1 MADKKVQYV
10 NVVYKADTQ
19 QFTANVNKAKSSM
32 EQLASSVNKV
42 DRQSKE
48 AKNSVGQIGD
58 GANKSASGLDKLG
71 ISAGISASVMS
82 SIINIAGQVV
92 NAMVDL
98 GKQAVT
104 LASDYQE
111 NLSKTEAVF
120 GSNADKFVKMA
131 NTITGATG
139 LSKNAFLEQVS
150 LYGAM
155 AKAMGVS
162 ADQTMEMSE
171 QLTRLSADMSSFYN
185 KDIEQVSTALKGV
198 FTGETE
204 ALKEFGIVM
213 TETNLQ
219 QFAKDIGVSYNEL
232 DQAGKVMLRYQY
244 IMEQTKIVQ
253 GDYQRTSDGLA
264 NSTRTLKANFEN
276 LLTTI
281 GSNFLSALEQPMNA
295 INNAFKLA
303 TQSQADFDNQIK
315 QAQTSTDQAKQSLAN
330 LDQQLKD
337 GTISQQQYQE
347 EYQRLTDSISQ
358 NDAFIQQ
365 TQQLKDMQP
374 YFQAFMK
381 GLGDIIQLLGI
392 LSGATTWLYVL
403 KGAWDALKQSMEFLQ
418 PLLTIMNDLFNRLSQ
433 TLGIEGSGSGLT
445 GALNMLKQSLEFIG
459 QILGYVIVGA
469 LSIVISLID
478 SVIVIIY
485 SLVVAVQE
493 AGKWLEWLFKTI
505 GDWFVGLSNNIQSW
519 GDNAFYT
526 FMNTINNIKNGFNGL
541 VNYLWGLG
549 GQIFNAI
556 ISGFQGI
563 ANWVYNNVIAPIT
576 NFFANLGSQIS
587 SGISSA
593 IDTVKGWFG
602 FSLPNNGYAFNTYQQ
617 YGGGGYG
624 ARTLNTTYNYN
635 IYTKADP
642 TLDFISRQKA
652 MVEGGQAY
660 AFNRPRF

>member
-1 MADKKVQYV
+1 MVDKKVQYV

-32 EQLASSVNKV
+32 DSLASSVDKV
-42 DRQSKE
+42 DRQSKQ
-48 AKNSVGQIGD
+48 AKDSVGKIGD

-71 ISAGISASVMS
+71 VSAGISASVMS
-82 SIINIAGQVV
+82 SIINVAGQVV
-92 NAMVDL
+92 SAMVNL
-98 GKQAVT
+98 GKQAVS

-162 ADQTMEMSE
+162 TDQTMEMSE

-185 KDIEQVSTALKGV
+185 KDISQVSTALKGV

-213 TETNLQ
+213 TETNLKE
-219 QFAKDIGVSYNEL
+219 FAKDQGLVYDQL
-232 DQAGKVMLRYQY
+232 DQSGKVMLRYKY

-253 GDYQRTSDGLA
+253 GDYQRTSTGLA

-281 GSNFLSALEQPMNA
+281 GSNFLGALEKPMNA
-295 INNAFKLA
+295 INNVFKLA
-303 TQSQADFDNQIK
+303 TQSQADFDEQIK
-315 QAQTSTDQAKQSLAN
+315 QAQTSTQGAKQALAD
-330 LDQQLKD
+330 LEQQYKN
-337 GTISQQQYQE
+337 GTISEKDYQE
-347 EYQRLTDSISQ
+347 EYKRLTDTISQ
-358 NDAFIQQ
+358 NDAFVQQQQ
-365 TQQLKDMQP
+365 TLKDIQP
-374 YFQAFMK
+374 CFQSFMK

-392 LSGATTWLYVL
+392 LSGTTTLLYVFKGIWQGIQESIHTLEPAITIL
-403 KGAWDALKQSMEFLQ
+403 KTEFDKLTQS
-418 PLLTIMNDLFNRLSQ
+418 
-433 TLGIEGSGSGLT
+433 LGIEGGLT
-445 GALNMLKQSLEFIG
+445 GILNMLKQALQFIG
-459 QILGYVIVGA
+459 QIIGVVVVGA
-469 LSIVISLID
+469 LNVVIMIVNAVIATINGLIW
-478 SVIVIIY
+478 
-485 SLVVAVQE
+485 VVQQV
-493 AGKWLEWLFKTI
+493 GNWFSWLGTTI
-505 GDWFVGLSNNIQSW
+505 GNWFVGVSNTIQNWGNNAYNSFMNVVNNIQ
-519 GDNAFYT
+519 
-526 FMNTINNIKNGFNGL
+526 NIFNSL
-541 VNYLWGLG
+541 VNFFYRIAGT
-549 GQIFNAI
+549 IFNAI
-556 ISGFQGI
+556 ISGFSGI
-563 ANWVYNNVIAPIT
+563 ANWVYNNVIAPIQ
-576 NFFANLGSQIS
+576 NFFSNLGSQIS
-587 SGISSA
+587 NGISSA

-602 FSLPNNGYAFNTYQQ
+602 FSLPTSGYAFSTYQN
-617 YGGGGYG
+617 YGSSGYG
-624 ARTLNTTYNYN
+624 SRTLNTTYNYN

>member
-1 MADKKVQYV
+1 MEDKKVQYV

-19 QFTANVNKAKSSM
+19 QFTTNVNKAKSSM
-32 EQLASSVNKV
+32 DSLASSVDKV
-42 DRQSKE
+42 DKQSKQ
-48 AKNSVGQIGD
+48 AKDSVGKIGD

-71 ISAGISASVMS
+71 ISAGVSASVMS

-92 NAMVDL
+92 SAMVNL
-98 GKQAVT
+98 GKQAIT

-120 GSNADKFVKMA
+120 GSNADKFIKMA

-150 LYGAM
+150 LYGSM
-155 AKAMGVS
+155 AKAIGLS
-162 ADQTMEMSE
+162 TDQTIEMSE

-204 ALKEFGIVM
+204 ALKEFGIMM
-213 TETNLQ
+213 TETDLKE
-219 QFAKDIGVSYNEL
+219 FAKDQGLVYDQL
-232 DQAGKVMLRYQY
+232 DQSGKVMLRYKY

-253 GDYQRTSDGLA
+253 GDYQRTSTGLA

-281 GSNFLSALEQPMNA
+281 GSNFLGALEKPMNA
-295 INNAFKLA
+295 INNVFKLM
-303 TQSQADFDNQIK
+303 TQSQADFDEQIK
-315 QAQTSTDQAKQSLAN
+315 QAKTSTESAKQALAD
-330 LDQQLKD
+330 LEQQYKN
-337 GTISQQQYQE
+337 GNISQQEYQE
-347 EYQRLTDSISQ
+347 EYKRLTDTIEQ
-358 NDAFIQQ
+358 NDAFAQQ

-374 YFQAFMK
+374 GLQAFMK
-381 GLGDIIQLLGI
+381 IIGDIAKLAFVLSPIGQTFYFIQGVIKGFTDSLSWLTSVISYLDEAFKKLNAVLG
-392 LSGATTWLYVL
+392 GD
-403 KGAWDALKQSMEFLQ
+403 GQ
-418 PLLTIMNDLFNRLSQ
+418 
-433 TLGIEGSGSGLT
+433 SGLSWAFEQLKNIIT
-445 GALNMLKQSLEFIG
+445 SVGYVFGTVLGSAISFIVALIAMIIDGTANLIQWFQMLGNDINNLWQQFINWGNGVINSVSNVWNYIISFIG
-459 QILGYVIVGA
+459 
-469 LSIVISLID
+469 
-478 SVIVIIY
+478 
-485 SLVVAVQE
+485 
-493 AGKWLEWLFKTI
+493 
-505 GDWFVGLSNNIQSW
+505 NIQGS
-519 GDNAFYT
+519 F
-526 FMNTINNIKNGFNGL
+526 NGFISF
-541 VNYLWGLG
+541 LWGIG

-563 ANWVYNNVIAPIT
+563 SNWVYNNVIAPIQ
-576 NFFANLGSQIS
+576 NFFSNLGSQIS
-587 SGISSA
+587 NGISSA

-602 FSLPNNGYAFNTYQQ
+602 FSLPNTGYAFSTYQN
-617 YGGGGYG
+617 YGSGGYG
-624 ARTLNTTYNYN
+624 SRTLNTTYNYN

>member
-1 MADKKVQYV
+1 MVDKKVKYV

-19 QFTANVNKAKSSM
+19 QFTTNVNKAKSCMDKLST
-32 EQLASSVNKV
+32 SVDKV
-42 DRQSKE
+42 DKQSRQ
-48 AKNSVGQIGD
+48 AKDSVGKIGD
-58 GANKSASGLDKLG
+58 SANKSASGLDKLG
-71 ISAGISASVMS
+71 VSAGISASVMS
-82 SIINIAGQVV
+82 SIINIVGQVV
-92 NAMVDL
+92 SAMVDL
-98 GKQAVT
+98 GKQAIT

-120 GSNADKFVKMA
+120 GSNAEHFVKMA

-162 ADQTMEMSE
+162 TDQTMEMSE

-213 TETNLQ
+213 TETNLKA
-219 QFAKDIGVSYNEL
+219 FADDIGVSYNEL
-232 DQAGKVMLRYQY
+232 DQAGKVMLRYKY

-253 GDYQRTSDGLA
+253 GDYQRTSTGLA

-281 GSNFLSALEQPMNA
+281 GTNFLGDLEKPMNA

-303 TQSQADFDNQIK
+303 TQSQADFDEQIK
-315 QAQTSTDQAKQSLAN
+315 QAKTSTESAKQSLAD
-330 LDQQLKD
+330 LEQQLQN
-337 GTISQQQYQE
+337 GTISQQEYQE
-347 EYQRLTDSISQ
+347 EYKRLTDTISQ
-358 NDAFIQQ
+358 NDAFVQQQQSLKDIKPGLQAFIKLIGDLAKLGFVLSPIGQTFYFIQGAIKGFTDSMSWLTPVIGYLDDAFKRLNEALGGDGQ
-365 TQQLKDMQP
+365 SGISWAFNQLKT
-374 YFQAFMK
+374 
-381 GLGDIIQLLGI
+381 IIESVG
-392 LSGATTWLYVL
+392 YVL
-403 KGAWDALKQSMEFLQ
+403 G
-418 PLLTIMNDLFNRLSQ
+418 T
-433 TLGIEGSGSGLT
+433 
-445 GALNMLKQSLEFIG
+445 
-459 QILGYVIVGA
+459 ILGGA
-469 LSIVISLID
+469 ISFMVSLIAM
-478 SVIVIIY
+478 IIDGIAQ
-485 SLVVAVQE
+485 LIQWFQ
-493 AGKWLEWLFKTI
+493 WLGGE
-505 GDWFVGLSNNIQSW
+505 
-519 GDNAFYT
+519 
-526 FMNTINNIKNGFNGL
+526 INNLWQQFINWGNGVINSVSNAWNYIIGFINDIPNKFNGL
-541 VNYLWGLG
+541 VSYLWGIG

-556 ISGFQGI
+556 ISGFSGI
-563 ANWVYNNVIAPIT
+563 SNWVYNNVIAPIQ
-576 NFFANLGSQIS
+576 NFFSNLGSQIT

-602 FSLPNNGYAFNTYQQ
+602 LGRSLDLAFIPYQN
-617 YGGGGYG
+617 YSESGYG
-624 ARTLNTTYNYN
+624 SRTLNTTYNYN

>member
-19 QFTANVNKAKSSM
+19 QFTTNVNKAKSSM

-42 DRQSKE
+42 DKQSKE

-98 GKQAVT
+98 GKQAVS

-162 ADQTMEMSE
+162 TEQTMEMSE

-244 IMEQTKIVQ
+244 IMDQTKIVQ

-281 GSNFLSALEQPMNA
+281 GTNFLSALEQPMNA

-303 TQSQADFDNQIK
+303 TQSQADFDEQIK
-315 QAQTSTDQAKQSLAN
+315 QAQTSTDQAKKALAN
-330 LDQQLKD
+330 LDQQLRD
-337 GTISQQQYQE
+337 GTISQQEYQE
-347 EYQRLTDSISQ
+347 EYKRLTDSISQ

-374 YFQAFMK
+374 GLQAFMQII
-381 GLGDIIQLLGI
+381 GDIAKLSFVISPIGQTFYFIQGAIKGFTDSMSWLTPVIGYLDDAFKRLNEALG
-392 LSGATTWLYVL
+392 GD
-403 KGAWDALKQSMEFLQ
+403 GQ
-418 PLLTIMNDLFNRLSQ
+418 
-433 TLGIEGSGSGLT
+433 SGLSWAFEQLKT
-445 GALNMLKQSLEFIG
+445 IITNVGYAFGTVLGGAISFIVGLIAMIIDGIAQLISWFQWLGGEINNLWQQFINWGNGVINSVSQVWNYIISFINSIIGQFNGFIG
-459 QILGYVIVGA
+459 
-469 LSIVISLID
+469 
-478 SVIVIIY
+478 
-485 SLVVAVQE
+485 
-493 AGKWLEWLFKTI
+493 T
-505 GDWFVGLSNNIQSW
+505 
-519 GDNAFYT
+519 
-526 FMNTINNIKNGFNGL
+526 
-541 VNYLWGLG
+541 LWGLG

-563 ANWVYNNVIAPIT
+563 ADWVYNNVIAPIV
-576 NFFANLGSQIS
+576 NFFSNLGSQIS
-587 SGISSA
+587 NGISSA

-602 FSLPNNGYAFNTYQQ
+602 FSMPNNGYAFNTYQQ
-617 YGGGGYG
+617 YGSGAYG
-624 ARTLNTTYNYN
+624 SRTLNTTYNYN

>member
-1 MADKKVQYV
+1 MAGKVETV
-10 NVVYKADTQ
+10 RVVYKADTQ

-32 EQLASSVNKV
+32 DSLASSVNKV
-42 DRQSKE
+42 DKQSKE

-71 ISAGISASVMS
+71 ISAGISAGVMS

-98 GKQAVT
+98 GKQAVS

-162 ADQTMEMSE
+162 TEQTMEMSE

-185 KDIEQVSTALKGV
+185 KDIDQVSTALKGV

-244 IMEQTKIVQ
+244 IMDQTKIVQ
-253 GDYQRTSDGLA
+253 GDYQRTSTGLA

-303 TQSQADFDNQIK
+303 TQSQADFDEQIK
-315 QAQTSTDQAKQSLAN
+315 QAQASTDGAKQALAN

-337 GTISQQQYQE
+337 GTISQQEYQE
-347 EYQRLTDSISQ
+347 EYKRLTDSISQ

-374 YFQAFMK
+374 GLQAFMQII
-381 GLGDIIQLLGI
+381 GDIAKLAFVLSPIGQTFYFIQGAIKGFTDSMSWITPVIGYLDDAFKRLNEALGGDGQSG
-392 LSGATTWLYVL
+392 LSWAFEKI
-403 KGAWDALKQSMEFLQ
+403 KG
-418 PLLTIMNDLFNRLSQ
+418 I
-433 TLGIEGSGSGLT
+433 IEGVGYAFGTVLGAGISFVLGLV
-445 GALNMLKQSLEFIG
+445 GMIIDGIAQLISWFQWLGGEINNLWQQFLNWGNGIINSVSEVWNYIISFINNVINNFNGFIG
-459 QILGYVIVGA
+459 
-469 LSIVISLID
+469 
-478 SVIVIIY
+478 
-485 SLVVAVQE
+485 
-493 AGKWLEWLFKTI
+493 T
-505 GDWFVGLSNNIQSW
+505 
-519 GDNAFYT
+519 
-526 FMNTINNIKNGFNGL
+526 
-541 VNYLWGLG
+541 LWGLG
-549 GQIFNAI
+549 VQIFNAI

-563 ANWVYNNVIAPIT
+563 ADWVYNNVIAPIV
-576 NFFANLGSQIS
+576 NFFNDLGSKIS

-617 YGGGGYG
+617 YGSGGYG